1 MYCSKC
7 GTQLQQDA
15 VFCPHCGNKIPNTTN
30 NQTQANSTQT
40 FTSNQIPP
48 QMQGSYYNQ
57 TTTPYQQPPKTSNN
71 RTGFAVASLVLSL
84 CSVVLFWIPFVLS
97 VPGLIFGILG
107 LKSSSYKGLA
117 IAGIVISSIVLFIW
131 VIILFI
137 AILTA
142 GFAGAYY
149 SAYPYI

>member
-1 MYCSKC
+1 MLDGYPVLCY
-7 GTQLQQDA
+7 
-15 VFCPHCGNKIPNTTN
+15 NKRKNREAPLCIVLNAELN
-30 NQTQANSTQT
+30 
-40 FTSNQIPP
+40 
-48 QMQGSYYNQ
+48 YNKMRYFVPIAEIKFK
-57 TTTPYQQPPKTSNN
+57 TPCTITPKTSNN

-84 CSVVLFWIPFVLS
+84 CSVVLFWIPFILS

-107 LKSSSYKGLA
+107 LKSPSYKGLA